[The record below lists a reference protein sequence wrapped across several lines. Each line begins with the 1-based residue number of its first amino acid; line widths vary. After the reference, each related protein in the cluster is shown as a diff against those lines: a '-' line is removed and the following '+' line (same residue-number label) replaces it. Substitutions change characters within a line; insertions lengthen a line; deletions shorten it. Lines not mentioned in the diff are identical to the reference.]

1 MENADLI
8 RVLIATKLNFA
19 STHGDRTESALRFPL
34 MILSSVDLPVPFS
47 PTRPITCPSSRDRL
61 TSASALFFS
70 EGLADPLEVED
81 ATPVVHFPASRRLNR
96 GQ

>member
-34 MILSSVDLPVPFS
+34 MILSSVDFPAPFS
-47 PTRPITCPSSRDRL
+47 PTRPPLVEGQVDIGQRPLSG
-61 TSASALFFS
+61 